1 MFAQT
6 AKAPRRRI
14 AAAGDRGLEP
24 EGEKSMFTHKN
35 AARGG
40 GTLTAM
46 LALYFPAHATGQVDA
61 APTTAASEQLQEVV
75 VTAEKKTER
84 LQDVPIPVSVVDAQ
98 ELLSNNEVK
107 LTDYYSQVPGLSV
120 APSVLSTQT
129 VTIRGISTG
138 AIETGPPGA
147 APTVGIV
154 VDDVPFGGSSGAD
167 TFVPDFDPGDLQRIE
182 VLRGPQG
189 SLYGA
194 SSMGGLIKF
203 VTLDPSTDSLSGRV
217 EAGTDSV
224 YNGAE
229 LGYNYRGSL
238 NVPLT
243 DDFAIRASAFA
254 RQDPGYIDN
263 PVLGVNGVNE
273 DHGSGG
279 HLVALW
285 RPSDA
290 VSVKLNALY
299 QVIDGDGTSDVTPN
313 PPPGVGAPPM
323 LGDLQQF
330 YIRGVGPY
338 DRIAEAYSAV
348 VNYKVG
354 SVDLTSL
361 TGFNRYRF
369 HDELDATASLGPFSE
384 QTFGEIGSPTFDLVD
399 VSRFTQEL
407 RLASPLGQHF
417 DLLLGMFY
425 SHEVESFDQFFDASN
440 PNTGA
445 LVGHWFT
452 AAVPNTLGELA
463 GFGDLT
469 WHLTDRFDMQFGAR
483 ESQFEIVNK
492 SAIWSGPLNTLL
504 LGLPSENHFIPG
516 ESSDPNAF
524 TYLFTPRFKI
534 SPDLMV
540 YVRLA
545 SGYRAGG
552 NNFGIPDVPTQFSPD
567 KTENYELGSKGD
579 FFEHRLSI
587 DASLYYIDWKN
598 LQVPLVTPPPVILG
612 YTGNAAAAKSEGVEL
627 SVDAQ
632 PISSLTVAAWVDIAN
647 AELTQNVPGA
657 GENGVIYAFAGDKL
671 PYAARFTGNLSAQQD
686 FPLAGAWTGF
696 VGGMV
701 SYVGARED
709 VFPVASPERQYLPPY
724 AKTDLRL
731 GAKAQAWT
739 VNLYMNNVTDR
750 RGLISGGIGNVV
762 PYSYYYIQPRIVGV
776 NIARQF

>member
-1 MFAQT
+1 MFALAVLAIEFGFRPRIMQT
-6 AKAPRRRI
+6 ANRRLRPRHLTAI
-14 AAAGDRGLEP
+14 LALHFSAQAAA
-24 EGEKSMFTHKN
+24 
-35 AARGG
+35 
-40 GTLTAM
+40 
-46 LALYFPAHATGQVDA
+46 QVGV

-75 VTAEKKTER
+75 VTAERKPER
-84 LQDVPIPVSVVDAQ
+84 LQDVPIPISVVDAQ
-98 ELLSNNEVK
+98 QLLSNNEVK

-120 APSVLSTQT
+120 APSILSTQT
-129 VTIRGISTG
+129 LSIRGISTG
-138 AIETGPPGA
+138 AIEIGPPGA

-194 SSMGGLIKF
+194 SSMGGLVKF
-203 VTLDPSTDSLSGRV
+203 VTVDPSTESLNGRV
-217 EAGTDSV
+217 QIGTDGI

-229 LGYNYRGSL
+229 LGYNFRGTV
-238 NVPLT
+238 NVPVT
-243 DDFAIRASAFA
+243 DDFAIRASAFT

-263 PVLGVNGVNE
+263 PVLGINGVNE
-273 DHGSGG
+273 DHASGG

-290 VSVKLNALY
+290 LSVKFKALY
-299 QVIDGDGTSDVTPN
+299 QVITGDGTNDVTPN
-313 PPPGVGAPPM
+313 PRPGAGAPPM

-338 DRIAEAYSAV
+338 DRMADAYSAV
-348 VNYKVG
+348 VSYHVG
-354 SVDLTSL
+354 SIELTSL

-369 HDELDATASLGPFSE
+369 HDSIDATFDLGPLSE
-384 QTFGEIGSPTFDLVD
+384 QQFGQIGSPIFDLVD
-399 VSRFTQEL
+399 ISRFTQEL
-407 RLASPLGQHF
+407 RLASPLGKHF
-417 DLLLGMFY
+417 DLLLGVFY
-425 SHEVESFDQFFDASN
+425 SHEIESFDQFTDASN

-445 LVGHWFT
+445 IVGHWWHGS
-452 AAVPNTLGELA
+452 VPNTLGELA

-469 WHLTDRFDMQFGAR
+469 WHVTDRFEVQFGAR

-492 SAIWSGPLNTLL
+492 PTTWYGPFDTVV
-504 LGLPSENHFIPG
+504 LGFPSETHFIPG
-516 ESSDPNAF
+516 ESSSPNAF
-524 TYLFTPRFKI
+524 TYLFTPRFKL

-540 YVRLA
+540 YARLA

-552 NNFGIPDVPTQFSPD
+552 NNFGIPDVPTQFAPD

-579 FFEHRLSI
+579 FFEHRLRI

-598 LQVPLVTPPPVILG
+598 LQVPLVTAPPASFG
-612 YTGNAAAAKSEGVEL
+612 YTGNAAAAKSEGLEL
-627 SVDAQ
+627 SVEGR
-632 PISSLTVAAWVDIAN
+632 PISSLTVAAWADIAN
-647 AELTQNVPGA
+647 AALTQNVPGA
-657 GENGVIYAFAGDKL
+657 GQNGVVYAFSGDKL
-671 PYAARFTGNLSAQQD
+671 PYAAHFTGNLSAQQD

-696 VGGMV
+696 AGAML

-724 AKTDLRL
+724 AKIDLHA
-731 GAKAQAWT
+731 GAKSQAWT
-739 VNLYMNNVTDR
+739 VNLYTNNITDR
-750 RGLISGGIGNVV
+750 RGLISGGIGNIV
-762 PYSYYYIQPRIVGV
+762 PYSYYYIQPRTVGV